1 MKTTGTQLC
10 DVNNSILVIIDVQT
24 RLGDA
29 MPNKVLSRVVE
40 NTVFL
45 LKSAELMGVP
55 VIATEQYPKGLGEF
69 VEDIRY
75 NLPESTHHIKKTCF
89 SCCGS
94 DEFIGT
100 LEKSGCKQVILTGM
114 EAHVCVLQTAIELGD
129 RGFEVFAVGDSIS
142 SRRLDNYQNA
152 LDRLEHFGIN
162 LTNTESVV
170 FEWLRDAKNEH
181 FKEIASWLR

>member
-1 MKTTGTQLC
+1 MKATGTHLC
-10 DVNNSILVIIDVQT
+10 DINNSTLVIIDIQT
-24 RLGDA
+24 GLGDA

-45 LKSAELMGVP
+45 LQSAGLLDVP
-55 VIATEQYPKGLGEF
+55 VIATEQYPRGLGEY

-75 NLPESTHHIKKTCF
+75 NLPESTRHIQKTCF
-89 SCCGS
+89 SCCSS
-94 DEFIGT
+94 DEFIDI
-100 LEKSGCKQVILTGM
+100 LEKSGRKQVILTGM
-114 EAHVCVLQTAIELGD
+114 EAHVCVLQSAVELKE
-129 RGFEVFAVGDSIS
+129 RGFEVFAVGDSIC

-152 LDRLEHFGIN
+152 LERLEHIGIN

-181 FKEIASWLR
+181 FKEIAGWLR

>member
-1 MKTTGTQLC
+1 MKTPGTRLC
-10 DVNNSILVIIDVQT
+10 DVNNSTLVIIDVQT

-45 LKSAELMGVP
+45 LQSAGLMGVP
-55 VIATEQYPKGLGEF
+55 VIATEQYPKGLGEY
-69 VEDIRY
+69 VDGIRDH
-75 NLPESTHHIKKTCF
+75 LPESTHHIQKTCF

-94 DEFIGT
+94 DEFIDI
-100 LEKSGCKQVILTGM
+100 LEKSGRKQVILTGM
-114 EAHVCVLQTAIELGD
+114 EAHVCVLQSAVELKE
-129 RGFEVFAVGDSIS
+129 RGFEVFAIGDSIC

-152 LDRLEHFGIN
+152 LDRLEHIGVN
-162 LTNTESVV
+162 LSNTESVV

-181 FKEIASWLR
+181 FKEIAGWLR